1 MMSDDSCCRFV
12 SLLWCGLFLTWIALV
27 QGQQQRIAEL
37 KCREYIARNTETSY
51 AADLGL
57 DPEITAYKRTN
68 CSTSIDL
75 IINGEEALVGE
86 FPHQALLGRP
96 KENAKWEFYCGGSLI
111 SEWFIL
117 TAAHCHRPTIVRL
130 GEHDLREPTYDVV
143 DYSIKYYIKHPS
155 YTGRRSYYDIS
166 LVKLDRDVEFNNLIR
181 PACLWTKD
189 PFNMTSV
196 VATGFGTT
204 EFGVA
209 NDSPV
214 LLKAILNVMEHSKC
228 QQKYVGY
235 RKFTEGIK
243 PEQMCVGSKADGKDT
258 CNGDSGGPI
267 QVATDVNTCAYY
279 IVGVTSSGGT
289 CGIGTTASVYTKVA
303 SYLDWIEEIVWPY
316 EWSER
321 QDQSEESTLLYDS
334 SRIIFPDT
342 K

>member
-1 MMSDDSCCRFV
+1 MNDDNSCCRFTT
-12 SLLWCGLFLTWIALV
+12 LLWCGLVLSWITLV
-27 QGQQQRIAEL
+27 QGQQRIAEL
-37 KCREYIARNTETSY
+37 KCNDYIELNTETSI
-51 AADLGL
+51 AASLSL
-57 DPEITAYKRTN
+57 DPELTVYKRTN

-96 KENAKWEFYCGGSLI
+96 KKNAKTPYEWEFYCGGSLI

-117 TAAHCHRPTIVRL
+117 TAAHCPRPTIVRL
-130 GEHDLREPTYDVV
+130 GEHDLREPTFDEEDFHIE
-143 DYSIKYYIKHPS
+143 DYVKHPK
-155 YTGRRSYYDIS
+155 YTGLRSYYDIS
-166 LVKLDRDVEFNNLIR
+166 LVKLDRQVEFHSLIR

-189 PFNMTSV
+189 PFNMSAV

-204 EFGVA
+204 EFGVV
-209 NDSPV
+209 NNSPV
-214 LLKAILNVMEHSKC
+214 LLKAILNVMEQATC
-228 QQKYVGY
+228 QQKYIGY

-243 PEQMCVGSKADGKDT
+243 PEQMCVGSKKEGKDT

-279 IVGVTSSGGT
+279 IVGITSSGGT

-303 SYLDWIEEIVWPY
+303 SYLDWIEEMVWPD

-321 QDQSEESTLLYDS
+321 QEQSEETLFSYENE
-334 SRIIFPDT
+334 
-342 K
+342 